1 MMRMARVSISVPDG
15 VVAAAKAAK
24 FNMSRLATSAIED
37 ELERLDKIAQLDA
50 HLADME
56 TRSGP
61 IPKSDLEEAERWADQ
76 VLGSSH
82 PTSSAEDDRLSP

>member
-1 MMRMARVSISVPDG
+1 MRMARVSISVPDG

-37 ELERLDKIAQLDA
+37 ELDRLDKVAQLDA
-50 HLADME
+50 YLAEME

-61 IPKSDLEEAERWADQ
+61 IPESDLEEAERWADQ
-76 VLGSSH
+76 VLGSSS
-82 PTSSAEDDRLSP
+82 PSNPSVGDERLSA